1 MQKWFASMAMIL
13 GSLGYSYSISTVA
26 SGLGYTAYGKLAFQ
40 DRLDKMK
47 FYLKV
52 C

>member
-1 MQKWFASMAMIL
+1 MIL
-13 GSLGYSYSISTVA
+13 GSLGYSYNIAMLA
-26 SGLGYTAYGKLAFQ
+26 SSLGNTAFGKLAFQ

-52 C
+52 CM